1 MFDIYLAEQH
11 ETSEQFPSQ
20 RMTKVRLHSAAGCYE
35 RNGRKDNPSKTQMRD
50 SRANGSTYRNI

>member
-1 MFDIYLAEQH
+1 MFEISLAEQH

-35 RNGRKDNPSKTQMRD
+35 RNGRKDNPSKTQMRE
-50 SRANGSTYRNI
+50 SRANGGT